1 MRKEVRSLMPTHRE
15 VLLAKMN
22 RERQRL
28 KYGLVEPE
36 QSDAQDLLAVAMNRY
51 RGDVMVEIE
60 ARELQ
65 RRLENS
71 KEVDGEK

>member
-1 MRKEVRSLMPTHRE
+1 MKKEVRSLIPTHRE

-28 KYGLVEPE
+28 KHGLVEPE

-65 RRLENS
+65 RRLES
-71 KEVDGEK
+71 SMEVDSER